1 MHIYPLSFELRGLIL
16 KSYYDFD
23 TNVSVWYS
31 SISSQLK
38 TERVY
43 LSKLPMLTK
52 YEKNRPCQ
60 IGSEGQKSHAKVI
73 IYY

>member
-60 IGSEGQKSHAKVI
+60 TELNRPNLLAILI
-73 IYY
+73 T